1 MLRSTLVVLV
11 LTAQLFLL
19 TPTAR
24 TMEAGE
30 GGTLFNRTQRLLQ
43 DAADTEDADATAET
57 ETEEAAE
64 GEAEEAEAA
73 EGEAAEGEEAE
84 GEEEDAPVCPADL
97 SLKNGPGLAEMLECH
112 PDYCLKWQDL

>member
-64 GEAEEAEAA
+64 GEAEEAAA
-73 EGEAAEGEEAE
+73 EEGEAAEGEDA
-84 GEEEDAPVCPADL
+84 DAPVCPADL